1 MLVRIKMLLTK
12 KCKYYIVFIPRF
24 RRKVIYNKLR
34 KDLQK
39 IIKQLC
45 QWKRVEIIEGRMVP
59 EHVHLFKGLLK

>member
-1 MLVRIKMLLTK
+1 MLVRIKMFSAK
-12 KCKYYIVFIPRF
+12 KYKYYIFFIPKF

-34 KDLQK
+34 KNLQK

-45 QWKRVEIIEGRMVP
+45 QWKGVEIIEGRMMP